1 MDGFWRGKRV
11 AVTGG
16 AGFLGSFVVRELL
29 QRGCPPP
36 FVPRSREYDLRRET
50 DVVRMLAD
58 ARPELIIHLAA
69 VVGGIGANRESPGR
83 FFYDNLMMGAPLM
96 EHARRTGVSKFV
108 AVGTV
113 CSYPKWA
120 PVPFS
125 EDDLWSGYP
134 EETNAPYGLAKKMLL
149 VQAQAYR
156 QQYGFNAIFLLPV
169 NLYGPGDSFDPGRAH
184 VIPALITRALAAAA
198 AGAPEIEI
206 WGTGRATREF
216 LYVEDA
222 ARAVVLASERYDGA
236 DPVNVGA
243 GREISIHDLA
253 HLIAKLAGFG
263 GRLVW
268 DTSRPDGQPRRMLDT
283 TRAAERF
290 GFVATTPFEEGLRRT
305 IDWYRQSRAA
315 APAAAGAPMS
325 HG

>member
-125 EDDLWSGYP
+125 EDDLWAGYP